1 MKKIL
6 MTLTLAV
13 AAMIAIPTSVNAQD
27 SKPEQKKE
35 CCKKEECKKPDCKKE
50 DCKNDECKKADCK
63 DCNGCKKEC
72 QKPCMK
78 DGAGKKA
85 MLKHSGKKMNGDP
98 RMRKSPHDARMRHAA
113 GENPMFKGITLSEEQ
128 KAKMKELR
136 KQDMEAKQKSKA
148 DMRAMNKEEMQ
159 KRRAAFDQ
167 EVEKILDKDQL
178 KQYQANKAEMDARRA
193 EKQSKLPKLEKKN
206 K

>member
-1 MKKIL
+1 
-6 MTLTLAV
+6 
-13 AAMIAIPTSVNAQD
+13 
-27 SKPEQKKE
+27 
-35 CCKKEECKKPDCKKE
+35 
-50 DCKNDECKKADCK
+50 
-63 DCNGCKKEC
+63 
-72 QKPCMK
+72 
-78 DGAGKKA
+78 
-85 MLKHSGKKMNGDP
+85 MLKQEDKKMNGDP
-98 RMRKSPHDARMRHAA
+98 RMRKSPHDARMRRGA

-193 EKQSKLPKLEKKN
+193 EKQTKLPKLEKKN